1 MKYSKEEFIL
11 ANIQSSINQI
21 MSLAGI
27 ASQLPAGQK
36 IAERGQLKRAE
47 KRLWNEVVAI
57 SKSYYPNN
65 LEAVSRGLIPAKKA
79 GEMLPT
85 YNKLAEVKRQQFEL
99 NPTVDSWKEAKK
111 ASNRAGIYQNISR
124 MQANRMTQSR
134 IDEAVQQRNDLEQR
148 LQRLRAGEDP
158 AYYGPE
164 FNKLSDDKQREV
176 AQQLQTI
183 RTTGG
188 KR

>member
-1 MKYSKEEFIL
+1 MG
-11 ANIQSSINQI
+11 A
-21 MSLAGI
+21 I
-27 ASQLPAGQK
+27 ASQLPAGQD
-36 IAERGQLKRAE
+36 IAEGVRLKRQEAN
-47 KRLWNEVVAI
+47 LI
-57 SKSYYPNN
+57 SQMQAKSALYNPNN
-65 LEAVSRGLIPAKKA
+65 PEAQARGMVPVRKA

-85 YNKLAEVKRQQFEL
+85 YEQLAKVKQRQFEMK
-99 NPTVDSWKEAKK
+99 PTAESWQA
-111 ASNRAGIYQNISR
+111 ARTAMSRANAYQNISR
-124 MQANRMTQSR
+124 IVANRMTQNR
-134 IDEAVQQRNDLEQR
+134 INEAVQQRNDLEQR

-164 FNKLSDDKQREV
+164 FNKLSEDKQREV

>member
-1 MKYSKEEFIL
+1 M
-11 ANIQSSINQI
+11 ANIQSNINQI

-27 ASQLPAGQK
+27 ASQLPVGQK

-47 KRLWNEVVAI
+47 KGLLNEVAAI
-57 SKSYYPNN
+57 SKSYFPDNP
-65 LEAVSRGLIPAKKA
+65 EAVSKGLIPAERVK
-79 GEMLPT
+79 EMLPT

-111 ASNRAGIYQNISR
+111 AGVRAGIYRHISR
-124 MQANRMTQSR
+124 MQANIRTQSR
-134 IDEAVQQRNDLEQR
+134 IDEAVRQRDDLEQR

-164 FNKLSDDKQREV
+164 FNKLSVDKQREV